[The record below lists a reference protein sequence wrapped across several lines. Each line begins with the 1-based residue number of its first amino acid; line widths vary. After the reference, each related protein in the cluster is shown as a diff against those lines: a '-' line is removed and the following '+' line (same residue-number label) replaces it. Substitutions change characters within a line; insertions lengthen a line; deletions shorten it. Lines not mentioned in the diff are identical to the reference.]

1 MVYANFN
8 LKKVEQEEPK
18 EISISLIMV
27 DGSEAFDK
35 PKPVESPKEQEPEQ
49 PAPKEE
55 VAQAKE
61 KEPEKVIAPK
71 KTAKPKESKIAKSVA
86 KTPAQ
91 EKAPEFKEEETP
103 KEKEQVA
110 EEEKPEE
117 EDASKKDPD
126 KAETPE
132 PEKETETKEIATD
145 DKKTTDQKSEKY
157 AGISNLENIN
167 LSAREKFNIQTQL
180 RRCYKRAIGDNT
192 DNKLKIVIVA
202 KINKDG
208 FINSNLD
215 EIIDMQKYN
224 DLQNGDYKIAVD
236 NVKKALSFCSPL
248 RNLPLDKYEIW
259 KEVLLEFGG
268 E

>member
-35 PKPVESPKEQEPEQ
+35 PKPVEAPKEQEPEQ

-71 KTAKPKESKIAKSVA
+71 KTAKPKASKIAKSVA

-91 EKAPEFKEEETP
+91 EKAPEFKEEEAP

-117 EDASKKDPD
+117 EDAGKKYPD

-145 DKKTTDQKSEKY
+145 DKKTTDQKSEEY
-157 AGISNLENIN
+157 VGISNLENIN